1 MEHRASRRTRF
12 GFGGAFL
19 LVAVTSISGCTETT
33 TSSSELPASIELSVS
48 TDPISATPSVDT
60 AFDWVAELTLTV
72 TETSGTGADISTIS
86 ADINEASG
94 GILIETGEDEEFRV
108 NVTADG
114 ARVEANGIQTVTLS
128 IEYTLPGGGREAVI
142 GVTVTTIDDIGFSD
156 QAGVTAE
163 VQ

>member
-1 MEHRASRRTRF
+1 MELRAGHKQF
-12 GFGGAFL
+12 GYGGAVIFC
-19 LVAVTSISGCTETT
+19 AVTAFSGCTETT
-33 TSSSELPASIELSVS
+33 TSSSELPASIELSVAP
-48 TDPISATPSVDT
+48 DPISAAPSADT
-60 AFDWVAELTLTV
+60 EFDWVAELILTI
-72 TETSGTGADISTIS
+72 TETSGTGADIATIS
-86 ADINEASG
+86 ADINESAG

-114 ARVEANGIQTVTLS
+114 ARVEANGTQTVTLS